1 MQCKAEANG
10 KILAEKMNV
19 FPQKFFF
26 SPNTQEHYPPYKQ
39 VVRQNKQEDQHLK
52 PGDNKTKPL
61 LLNVYV

>member
-39 VVRQNKQEDQHLK
+39 VVRQNKQED
-52 PGDNKTKPL
+52 
-61 LLNVYV
+61 